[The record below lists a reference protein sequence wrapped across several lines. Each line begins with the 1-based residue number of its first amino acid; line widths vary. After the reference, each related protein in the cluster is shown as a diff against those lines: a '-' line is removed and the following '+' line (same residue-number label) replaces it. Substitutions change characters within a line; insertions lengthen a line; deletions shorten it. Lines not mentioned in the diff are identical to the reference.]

1 MVNGLDEEWVD
12 LILTARNMGM
22 TVVEV
27 RAFVI
32 GDKEVYSRFVQ
43 KRIEVNC
50 SIPAPKEIL

>member
-1 MVNGLDEEWVD
+1 MVD
-12 LILTARNMGM
+12 LILTARNRGM

-27 RAFVI
+27 RAFII

-50 SIPAPKEIL
+50 SIPAAKEVL